1 MAEDKQDKSVRY
13 TKYEKAR
20 IIGARALQISAGAP
34 FVVKLGEEELKQLR
48 YNTLEIA
55 KLEFAKG
62 LIPITVHKPMPSIP
76 EDDKAFARKLL
87 THLKAAEE
95 KQQAE

>member
-1 MAEDKQDKSVRY
+1 MAEDKEKTRY

-34 FVVKLGEEELKQLR
+34 FVFKLTEDDLKRLR

-55 KLEFAKG
+55 KLEFEKG
-62 LIPITVHKPMPSIP
+62 LIPITVHQPMPSIP

-87 THLKAAEE
+87 MHLKAAEE
-95 KQQAE
+95 KQAEQ

>member
-1 MAEDKQDKSVRY
+1 MTEDKQDKSARY

-34 FVVKLGEEELKQLR
+34 FVVRLGEEELRQMR
-48 YNTLEIA
+48 YNTLDIA
-55 KLEFAKG
+55 KLEFEKG

-87 THLKAAEE
+87 MHLKATEE
-95 KQQAE
+95 KQQAD